1 LKKNSVAKSP
11 GNVLV
16 AGIIIFITTV
26 LVWSIGYIPYYQEAG
41 PMFWVLVGLLLI
53 FHGLIGVFK
62 TPESF
67 ILDITVNGKQLSHT
81 IPLRLVLV
89 TVANTSIGIA
99 GVISMSMVHQSGW
112 NTFGLILSIL
122 LLLWVL
128 VSILLK
134 QKPINMDF
142 QKIKVSSEAMKKSE
156 KCCGEFL
163 GHLVQVFNGLLP
175 LPSISSL
182 TNIGQVLQ
190 QPRKV
195 TNKPVHIL
203 LLVLAMVICVVMFFA
218 QIWVLAIR
226 DCDGT
231 YGLCFFVR
239 DPEDYFAR
247 RWENIF
253 FNWVGFIAARNI
265 IILTSAPITFLFCT
279 VLILMMKNTTV
290 LRMLLFSLT
299 TFIIGTFF
307 LVFSI
312 CSVQYLI
319 MMGVKIPL
327 LFKLLTLVTLLPVPL
342 LAAVFMALA
351 YSTLVQVWVQKENES
366 SSSSKTCY
374 LTFFTILSVVFI
386 FFSLFTMTLS
396 IQVVTTNTQEHWNS
410 TSNHGYDEECRD
422 KEYRDRYSSNYDYYR
437 TTTTTTTTTVA
448 PVEKPEKC
456 YGKTLDYDIQQ
467 MMAFFSISQE
477 FVTESVM
484 FFGLFVFLTG
494 KRITKKS
501 LFIHGILLLA
511 STISTC
517 IAFFNVMDKEKNF
530 LRDGET
536 SSLSQENIFLI
547 LNCINAF
554 APFIVGFI
562 CLLLG
567 ASCIISFL
575 EFLFRTILSLLV
587 FVCILFL
594 SPLQLLLLLA
604 SNLATSKMPH
614 YSPWMSNDE
623 PEVINA

>member
-1 LKKNSVAKSP
+1 M
-11 GNVLV
+11 G
-16 AGIIIFITTV
+16 F
-26 LVWSIGYIPYYQEAG
+26 
-41 PMFWVLVGLLLI
+41 LLCI
-53 FHGLIGVFK
+53 
-62 TPESF
+62 
-67 ILDITVNGKQLSHT
+67 
-81 IPLRLVLV
+81 
-89 TVANTSIGIA
+89 
-99 GVISMSMVHQSGW
+99 
-112 NTFGLILSIL
+112 
-122 LLLWVL
+122 
-128 VSILLK
+128 
-134 QKPINMDF
+134 
-142 QKIKVSSEAMKKSE
+142 
-156 KCCGEFL
+156 
-163 GHLVQVFNGLLP
+163 
-175 LPSISSL
+175 
-182 TNIGQVLQ
+182 
-190 QPRKV
+190 
-195 TNKPVHIL
+195 
-203 LLVLAMVICVVMFFA
+203 
-218 QIWVLAIR
+218 
-226 DCDGT
+226 
-231 YGLCFFVR
+231 
-239 DPEDYFAR
+239 
-247 RWENIF
+247 
-253 FNWVGFIAARNI
+253 
-265 IILTSAPITFLFCT
+265 
-279 VLILMMKNTTV
+279 VLILMMKSTTV

-299 TFIIGTFF
+299 TVFIGTFF
-307 LVFSI
+307 LVFAI

-351 YSTLVQVWVQKENES
+351 YSTLVQVLVQKDNES
-366 SSSSKTCY
+366 SSRSKTCCPSSDPE
-374 LTFFTILSVVFI
+374 LHLCGIFTFLSVVFI
-386 FFSLFTMTLS
+386 FISLFTMTFS
-396 IQVVTTNTQEHWNS
+396 IQVVTTNTQRHWNS
-410 TSNHGYDEECRD
+410 TRNHEYDEECRD
-422 KEYRDRYSSNYDYYR
+422 KEYRNRYYDYYR
-437 TTTTTTTTTVA
+437 TTTTTTTVA

-484 FFGLFVFLTG
+484 FFGLFVLLTG

-530 LRDGET
+530 LRVGET
-536 SSLSQENIFLI
+536 SSLSQEIIFLI

-567 ASCIISFL
+567 AFCIISFL

-623 PEVINA
+623 PE

>member
-1 LKKNSVAKSP
+1 M
-11 GNVLV
+11 G
-16 AGIIIFITTV
+16 
-26 LVWSIGYIPYYQEAG
+26 SIAYIPYYYQEAG

-67 ILDITVNGKQLSHT
+67 ILDINVNGKQLSHT
-81 IPLRLVLV
+81 IPLRLALV
-89 TVANTSIGIA
+89 TVANILIGIA
-99 GVISMSMVHQSGW
+99 GVISMSIVHQSGW

-128 VSILLK
+128 VSIFLK
-134 QKPINMDF
+134 QKPMDF
-142 QKIKVSSEAMKKSE
+142 QKIKVSGEAMKKSE
-156 KCCGEFL
+156 ECCGEYL
-163 GHLVQVFNGLLP
+163 VHLVQVFNGLLP

-195 TNKPVHIL
+195 THKPVHIL
-203 LLVLAMVICVVMFFA
+203 LLVLAMVTCVVMFSA
-218 QIWVLAIR
+218 QVWVLAIR

-279 VLILMMKNTTV
+279 ILILMMKNTTV

-319 MMGVKIPL
+319 LMGVKIPL

-342 LAAVFMALA
+342 LAAIFMALA

-410 TSNHGYDEECRD
+410 THNHQYDEECRD
-422 KEYRDRYSSNYDYYR
+422 KEYRDRYSSNHDYYH
-437 TTTTTTTTTVA
+437 TTTTTTVA

-484 FFGLFVFLTG
+484 FFGLFVLLTG

-517 IAFFNVMDKEKNF
+517 IAFFNVMDKEKNI
-530 LRDGET
+530 LRVGET
-536 SSLSQENIFLI
+536 SSLSQENIFLNQGNVLLI
-547 LNCINAF
+547 LNCINGF